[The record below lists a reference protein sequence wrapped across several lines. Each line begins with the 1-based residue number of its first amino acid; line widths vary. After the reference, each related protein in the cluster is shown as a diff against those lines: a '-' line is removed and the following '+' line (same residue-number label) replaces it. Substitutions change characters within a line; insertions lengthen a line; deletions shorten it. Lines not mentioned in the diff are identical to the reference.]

1 MIMIIIII
9 TIAVFM
15 HNAILSAVFRKSFTA
30 QSLARASVGLLRPS
44 PLYLYDSMKV
54 RNNGE
59 QKPS

>member
-44 PLYLYDSMKV
+44 PLYDSMKV

>member
-44 PLYLYDSMKV
+44 LLYLYDSMKV

>member
-1 MIMIIIII
+1 
-9 TIAVFM
+9 M

-44 PLYLYDSMKV
+44 PLYDSMKV